1 MNARLPH
8 TAFPSAPECV
18 RASLNS
24 ELERRLKPLVLQLR
38 SRQRVQRLEGDPA
51 VFGYQE
57 MQLPELVE
65 HLTNLVVGLEGQAEI
80 ELPLVTLPSGAVAD
94 IKWIEQ
100 DGRRYVVLLDV
111 SDLHAGLL
119 RRQQTANEI
128 ALLNEERL
136 RHIEALESAQET
148 LRLQTMKLS
157 EVQQMQSNM
166 LNGLVHDLG
175 APLTSIVGYL
185 DLLAL
190 DALEGPQRQ
199 RAFQAIRGSADY
211 ISELRAHLLELAS
224 DQALNSTRVKPEA
237 VDLKLLL
244 ARIEET
250 FAPLAADKQL
260 SLKLNLKGPD
270 SELPWL
276 DRSRLERICFNL
288 VSNAI
293 RYTRQ
298 GSVEVLIKLD
308 PRRLQLSVR
317 DTGVG
322 IPESDRVRIFQPFG
336 SATLTSR
343 LGTGLGLYIVKQ
355 FTAAMD
361 GHLALESTVGRGSC
375 FTITLPV
382 ASPPEEAK
390 AVDHEAAARRAMGNR
405 TIAVV
410 EDNEAVAELME
421 LALSD
426 AGFRPERIREPEH
439 LVSWVSTHR
448 PGGVLL
454 DQHLIGRSGVGY
466 VLELR
471 LSGYNGLIIMSSG
484 DQSADLAEAS
494 RRAGTDFFLPKPFS
508 IASLQRLLQETLR

>member
-1 MNARLPH
+1 M
-8 TAFPSAPECV
+8 SAADPRVTFASSPECV
-18 RASLNS
+18 KQSLNA
-24 ELERRLKPLVLQLR
+24 ELERRLRPLVLRLR
-38 SRQRVQRLEGDPA
+38 SHQRVQRLEGDPM

-57 MQLPELVE
+57 SQLSELVE
-65 HLTNLVVGLEGQAEI
+65 YLTNLRVGLEAAPEI
-80 ELPLVTLPSGAVAD
+80 ELPLVTLPSGAIAD
-94 IKWIEQ
+94 IKWIDQ
-100 DGRRYVVLLDV
+100 DGRHYVVLLDV

-128 ALLNEERL
+128 ALLNEERQ
-136 RHIEALESAQET
+136 RHIDALESAQET

-175 APLTSIVGYL
+175 APLTSILGYL

-190 DALEGPQRQ
+190 DALEGTQRQ

-224 DQALNSTRVKPEA
+224 DQALNSTRVKPEP
-237 VDLKLLL
+237 VDFTALM
-244 ARIEET
+244 ARIEDT

-260 SLKLNLKGPD
+260 RLDVSLEGALPD
-270 SELPWL
+270 PPLL

-298 GSVEVLIKLD
+298 GSVEVRFRLAH
-308 PRRLQLSVR
+308 RRLELLVR

-322 IPESDRVRIFQPFG
+322 IPESDRKRIFQPFG
-336 SATLTSR
+336 SATLSAR

-355 FTAAMD
+355 FAAAMD
-361 GHLALESTVGRGSC
+361 GHLSLESAVGQGST
-375 FTITLPV
+375 FTITLPLV
-382 ASPPEEAK
+382 SPTPEAPSSDPECAN
-390 AVDHEAAARRAMGNR
+390 RRYVGNR

-421 LALSD
+421 LALTD
-426 AGFRPERIREPEH
+426 AGFRPERIREPEQ
-439 LVSWVSTHR
+439 LVSWVCTHR

-484 DQSADLAEAS
+484 DQSTDLAEAS
-494 RRAGTDFFLPKPFS
+494 RRAGADFFLPKPFS